1 MKAKPE
7 VLGPRFKVSNRQII
21 TRYKTN
27 ARSLVMS
34 RFYGDVSFF
43 FPVLGGGGGVGHIF
57 RLPLQMSKPPWCVW
71 RVGVFLLPVLEC
83 TTVIYHFVAYES
95 RGKTH
100 PVGGKKGSHG
110 LRNVKH
116 LTIQS

>member
-1 MKAKPE
+1 MTKKPKPE
-7 VLGPRFKVSNRQII
+7 LLGLTFKVSNGQII

-43 FPVLGGGGGVGHIF
+43 FQVLGGDGGGGAGHIF

-71 RVGVFLLPVLEC
+71 RVGVFSSLYWNAPW
-83 TTVIYHFVAYES
+83 
-95 RGKTH
+95 
-100 PVGGKKGSHG
+100 
-110 LRNVKH
+110 
-116 LTIQS
+116 